1 MHSNFHGYEPHKG
14 DLPERTKGALV
25 AMEAGE
31 VVPYALF
38 RLQDRG
44 TFFVEAGTK
53 VYPGMV
59 VGENA
64 REQDIPVNVCRTR
77 QLTNMR
83 ASGSEESVR
92 VEPARLLSLDQ
103 AIEWL
108 GSDEYL
114 EVTPKSFRI
123 RKQVLTR
130 TKGGQNVAWG

>member
-1 MHSNFHGYEPHKG
+1 
-14 DLPERTKGALV
+14 
-25 AMEAGE
+25 
-31 VVPYALF
+31 
-38 RLQDRG
+38 
-44 TFFVEAGTK
+44 
-53 VYPGMV
+53 MV